1 MSDTLTKFTKKIG
14 DFVAE
19 RFKDDD
25 NELFDDISDVVITD
39 FIDKIKK
46 DNPVLGSWVE
56 DWKNKNTKADNP
68 KKPRGINK
76 HKTSC
81 SSGSCGSDAADT
93 YGDSYGSCGMTT
105 RRSYSSG
112 GCGTTTS
119 YYGGC

>member
-1 MSDTLTKFTKKIG
+1 MSDTLTNITRKIG

-19 RFKDDD
+19 QFKDAD
-25 NELFDDISDVVITD
+25 NGLFDDISDVVITD
-39 FIDKIKK
+39 FIDKIKN

-56 DWKNKNTKADNP
+56 AWKNKNTN
-68 KKPRGINK
+68 NK
-76 HKTSC
+76 RNNQSSC
-81 SSGSCGSDAADT
+81 SIDT
-93 YGDSYGSCGMTT
+93 GFCGMTT

>member
-1 MSDTLTKFTKKIG
+1 MNKNMSDTLTNFTRKIG

-19 RFKDDD
+19 QFKDAD
-25 NELFDDISDVVITD
+25 NGLFDDISDAVITD
-39 FIDKIKK
+39 FIDKIKE

-56 DWKNKNTKADNP
+56 AWKNKNTNNKP
-68 KKPRGINK
+68 KKNKPINK
-76 HKTSC
+76 RNNQSSC
-81 SSGSCGSDAADT
+81 STDT
-93 YGDSYGSCGMTT
+93 GSCGMST